1 MDVGEF
7 MMQPLNVLVI
17 AGLMVLAGCSS
28 GEAPLIAGGPTPTQ
42 AIDAML
48 GNSRIVERQ
57 LVAIDKSRV
66 KLDATECAKHPNG
79 VVTCRVRLY
88 SIGRG
93 WSAPSMGRFTEA
105 DGEWSFDF

>member
-1 MDVGEF
+1 MIRPLGMLAIVG
-7 MMQPLNVLVI
+7 VL
-17 AGLMVLAGCSS
+17 ALAGCSS

-48 GNSRIVERQ
+48 SNARILERQRVAIVE
-57 LVAIDKSRV
+57 DRV
-66 KLDATECAKHPNG
+66 KLEATDCAKHPNG

-93 WSAPSMGRFTEA
+93 WSAPSMGRFTEM
-105 DGEWSFDF
+105 DGHWTFDF

>member
-1 MDVGEF
+1 
-7 MMQPLNVLVI
+7 MMQPLGILAIVGVL
-17 AGLMVLAGCSS
+17 VLAGCSS

-48 GNSRIVERQ
+48 SNARILERGRMS
-57 LVAIDKSRV
+57 IIEDRV

-93 WSAPSMGRFTEA
+93 WSAPSMGRFTET
-105 DGEWSFDF
+105 DGEWAFDF

>member
-1 MDVGEF
+1 
-7 MMQPLNVLVI
+7 MMRPFGMLAF

-28 GEAPLIAGGPTPTQ
+28 GEAALIAGGPTPTQ

-48 GNSRIVERQ
+48 DNARILESQSAEIVR
-57 LVAIDKSRV
+57 DRV
-66 KLDATECAKHPNG
+66 KLEATDCAKHPNG

-93 WSAPSMGRFTEA
+93 WSAPSMGRFTET
-105 DGEWSFDF
+105 DGRWVFDF

>member
-1 MDVGEF
+1 
-7 MMQPLNVLVI
+7 MMQPLRALALV
-17 AGLMVLAGCSS
+17 GLMILAGCSA

-48 GNSRIVERQ
+48 DNPRILERER
-57 LVAIDKSRV
+57 ATIIEERV
-66 KLDATECAKHPNG
+66 KLEATGCARHPNG

-93 WSAPSMGRFTEA
+93 WSAPSMGRFTETEGSWA
-105 DGEWSFDF
+105 FDF

>member
-1 MDVGEF
+1 MIR
-7 MMQPLNVLVI
+7 PLAMLAIVWVV
-17 AGLMVLAGCSS
+17 ALAGCSS

-48 GNSRIVERQ
+48 SNARILERQRVAIVE
-57 LVAIDKSRV
+57 DRV
-66 KLDATECAKHPNG
+66 KLEATECAKHPNG

-93 WSAPSMGRFTEA
+93 WSAPSMGRFTEM
-105 DGEWSFDF
+105 DGHWTFDF

>member
-1 MDVGEF
+1 
-7 MMQPLNVLVI
+7 MMQPLGMLAFVGAL
-17 AGLMVLAGCSS
+17 VLAGCSS

-48 GNSRIVERQ
+48 SNARILERQRVAIVE
-57 LVAIDKSRV
+57 DRV
-66 KLDATECAKHPNG
+66 KLEATDCAKHPNG

-93 WSAPSMGRFTEA
+93 WSAPSMGRFTEM
-105 DGEWSFDF
+105 DGHWTFDF

>member
-1 MDVGEF
+1 
-7 MMQPLNVLVI
+7 MMRTLYAVAL
-17 AGLMVLAGCSS
+17 AGILALSGCSS

-48 GNSRIVERQ
+48 SNSRILERDVTIQ
-57 LVAIDKSRV
+57 RDRLR
-66 KLDATECAKHPNG
+66 LEATGCAKHPNG

-93 WSAPSMGRFTEA
+93 WSAPSMGRFIDT
-105 DGEWSFDF
+105 GGRWSFDF

>member
-1 MDVGEF
+1 
-7 MMQPLNVLVI
+7 MMRSLRFLAMAGVVLL
-17 AGLMVLAGCSS
+17 GGCSS

-48 GNSRIVERQ
+48 GNARILERERVAIVEE
-57 LVAIDKSRV
+57 RV
-66 KLDATECAKHPNG
+66 KLDASDCAKHPNG

-93 WSAPSMGRFTEA
+93 WSAPSMGRFTEV
-105 DGEWSFDF
+105 DGRWTFDF